1 LIGLAT
7 NDLQVVS
14 AHQLPNYS
22 QNHLLVSVG
31 NVTSTNT
38 NCLHIHSLVVASI
51 ESNLA
56 VDLLFEFIVRVLF
69 DSVPFNDIWVDFMN
83 NLQENLTVT
92 HILEQVVD
100 VNILDFKGVDPQT
113 ELSLFTGS
121 SNVVIDETCLVD
133 FFLGDFF
140 KTVSSIKD
148 LSNKNSVDL

>member
-1 LIGLAT
+1 
-7 NDLQVVS
+7 
-14 AHQLPNYS
+14 
-22 QNHLLVSVG
+22 
-31 NVTSTNT
+31 
-38 NCLHIHSLVVASI
+38 
-51 ESNLA
+51 
-56 VDLLFEFIVRVLF
+56 
-69 DSVPFNDIWVDFMN
+69 MN

-113 ELSLFTGS
+113 ELTLFTGT